1 MTPIKAFFFYLRDIW
16 SRFVSSFA
24 RPESAIYNNLKWNRE
39 KWGYWQVAGYKDGV
53 GTNSRLIADK
63 PIPRAEAERYA
74 RELGAITFIDDE
86 NGIIFYNPKN
96 Q

>member
-1 MTPIKAFFFYLRDIW
+1 MTRIKTFFMRVAGIL
-16 SRFVSSFA
+16 SRFISYFE
-24 RPESAIYNNLKWNRE
+24 RPEFVIYNNKKWNRE
-39 KWGYWQVAGYKDGV
+39 KWGYWQIAGYKDGV
-53 GTNSRLIADK
+53 GTDSRKISDD

-74 RELGAITFIDDE
+74 RELGSITFIDDE